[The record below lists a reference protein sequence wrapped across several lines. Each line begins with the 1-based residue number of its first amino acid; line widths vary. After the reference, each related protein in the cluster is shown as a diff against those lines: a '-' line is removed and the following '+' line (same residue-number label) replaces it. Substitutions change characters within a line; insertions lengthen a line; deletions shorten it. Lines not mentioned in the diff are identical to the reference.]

1 MKSQMTTRF
10 PKGNITPVRL
20 LDSKWVR
27 VYRNLPQVLPD
38 QFQEN
43 NLNDTSYDKGI
54 LRSLSSLTQWHSTSC
69 LIPSL
74 PTAAASRTKAY
85 CVFVAVTLTWKK
97 NSNTASSKVVIYLTA
112 WCHCRISFFR
122 LISEWRPKPGNYLPT
137 QQPQSLLLSFQ
148 FVFFAGV
155 GCCLRHKW
163 NLSNMKLIVKKQH
176 EEAQALELRATT
188 SKSWPKITDAS
199 SKHIRRISATGIFLR
214 KELIKASH
222 HRTDIFE

>member
-97 NSNTASSKVVIYLTA
+97 IQTQHHQKSSFISQHGATVGFHSFASYRNEGQNQATTYQPNNPNLCYWASSLF
-112 WCHCRISFFR
+112 S
-122 LISEWRPKPGNYLPT
+122 
-137 QQPQSLLLSFQ
+137 SLVLA
-148 FVFFAGV
+148 VA
-155 GCCLRHKW
+155 
-163 NLSNMKLIVKKQH
+163 
-176 EEAQALELRATT
+176 
-188 SKSWPKITDAS
+188 
-199 SKHIRRISATGIFLR
+199 SATSEIYQ
-214 KELIKASH
+214 IWS
-222 HRTDIFE
+222 